1 MPELPEVETVRRGLL
16 SSLEGH
22 VVTHVLARRPDLRFP
37 LPEHFRERLEGAR
50 VLHLRRRAKY
60 MLAELSTGETLV
72 MHLGMTGRFEVE
84 DITGSINAPGAFAL
98 KAPEGQK
105 HAHVLFDTDAGRRLT
120 YFDARRFG
128 FMGLV
133 RTDRLDE
140 HPWFRGMGPEPL
152 GPEFTAAAL
161 AEALKGRSQAIKTL
175 LLDQRIVAGLG
186 NIYVCEA
193 LHRAAISPLRPGGKV
208 SRPKLAA
215 LVEAVRTVLEEA
227 IEAGGSTLRDFQAAD
242 GSLGYFQ
249 HRFQAYGR
257 EDEPCLRPGCRGVIR
272 RKVQGGRSTFY
283 CPEHQT

>member
-72 MHLGMTGRFEVE
+72 MHLGMTGRFEIAE
-84 DITGSINAPGAFAL
+84 HGQTLTPGAFAL
-98 KAPEGQK
+98 NGSVAPK
-105 HAHVLFDTDAGRRLT
+105 HAHVVLDTDAGRRLT
-120 YFDARRFG
+120 FFDARRFG
-128 FMGLV
+128 FMGLI
-133 RTDRLDE
+133 RSDRLDE
-140 HPWFRGMGPEPL
+140 HPWFKGMGPEPL
-152 GPEFTAAAL
+152 GPGFTATAL
-161 AEALKGRSQAIKTL
+161 AEALEGRQQAIKTL

-193 LHRAAISPLRPGGKV
+193 LHRAGISPLRAGGKV

-215 LVEAVRTVLEEA
+215 LVEAIRVVLEEA

-249 HRFQAYGR
+249 HRFGVYGR
-257 EDEPCLRPGCRGVIR
+257 EDEPCLKPGCRGVIR

-283 CPEHQT
+283 CPEHQK